1 MPDSLPPEVLQE
13 IKNTADVIKARFTPP
28 EFIPGCQVVDV
39 TDIDL
44 YATNNGWIEAVCG
57 QHNQQRVRYKGFPS
71 NVGTASYV
79 DVLYFQNRRL
89 FECYGS
95 GGTIAP
101 PGADGWPFDALKV
114 ISPTNASAEATTV
127 QGAFDTGDA
136 LDIFLVDPGTY
147 VETITANKLISIV
160 GGEAA
165 RCIIRGTTSDTPVIN
180 ATAAALFKELTVTN
194 EAGGTTAACVN
205 VSTSLISPQFYNL
218 RVSKSLGGG
227 TTGVGFDISAGT
239 GIWIENCRISISNG
253 TNRYGLRVTGTATFT
268 VTVVGGSISA
278 ATADV
283 LVNNSNATVRLWG
296 PVLTGGGL
304 SITAGTV
311 TGWWY
316 DSSGG
321 LHIIGGGWPY
331 NDVHNVGGNA
341 RLATVEAA
349 LNDAAVGAG
358 DVVELGQDSTEDAVA
373 LDKTVTVQGKSREFV
388 LTVDNSANGL
398 NISANGARVE
408 RLNVVNTTTAATTY
422 GVYCNATGIVLER
435 VSALVAAG
443 GTTRYGIAVPSSMDA
458 TLRDCTA
465 QGTGGGGTNAGLVVD
480 GTAVVYDGELS
491 GDYSLLVGAAG
502 NVTLKDVTLVGNIY
516 SAGGPIRGTAR
527 DAKGRDCG
535 VIVTNTSGGAVVAGD
550 VGYLDEAGEFKTT
563 TTAGLIVNWHVV
575 TVGGLDNSPVFVRRA
590 GNATINYTG
599 SDPAAGDY
607 LTTST
612 SAGDALATST
622 MQPGVFAVCLAAG
635 SGGVVEAL
643 LLCNTVTVDLS
654 PSELVCRP
662 GVPTDDSDFVATI
675 ASLPGGAV
683 LTYNAPSSGDENVI
697 VPFSANTLAK
707 LVLHNTTR
715 GTSALIS
722 ACDTGTNTI
731 TLTANVPAGWQV
743 NDTIT
748 ARSQANTVVVGT
760 AYYMDFEFTSAE
772 IPALTRSINFDMLFL
787 DGVGAG
793 ERLIL
798 HTFEAFAGSKR
809 RILETQAASRSNTRM
824 APVPIFDKRF
834 TLQYSSSGAGAALYN
849 ISAFQ
854 ANVAAP

>member
-1 MPDSLPPEVLQE
+1 MPESLPPEVLQE

-44 YATNNGWIEAVCG
+44 YATSNGWIEAICG

-136 LDIFLVDPGTY
+136 LDIFLVDPGLYTEN
-147 VETITANKLISIV
+147 VTANKLISIV

-165 RCIIRGTTSDTPVIN
+165 RCVLRGTTSDTPVIN

-194 EAGGTTAACVN
+194 EAGGTTATCVN
-205 VSTSLISPQFYNL
+205 VSTSLVSPQFYNL

-239 GIWIENCRISISNG
+239 GIWIENCRINISNG
-253 TNRYGLRVTGTATFT
+253 TNRYGIRVTGTATFT

-278 ATADV
+278 TTADV

-304 SITAGTV
+304 SVSAGTV

-341 RLATVEAA
+341 RLATVETA

-373 LDKTVTVQGKSREFV
+373 LDKTVTVQGKSREFA

-398 NISANGARVE
+398 NISANGARAE
-408 RLNVVNTTTAATTY
+408 RLNVINTTTAATTY

-458 TLRDCTA
+458 TLRDCTGE
-465 QGTGGGGTNAGLVVD
+465 GTGGGGTNIGLVVD
-480 GTAVVYDGELS
+480 GTATVYGGEFS
-491 GDYSLLVGAAG
+491 GDDYSLAIGAAG
-502 NVTLKDVTLVGNIY
+502 TVSLYGPRLNGAIY
-516 SAGGPIRGTAR
+516 NSGT
-527 DAKGRDCG
+527 
-535 VIVTNTSGGAVVAGD
+535 I
-550 VGYLDEAGEFKTT
+550 
-563 TTAGLIVNWHVV
+563 
-575 TVGGLDNSPVFVRRA
+575 
-590 GNATINYTG
+590 
-599 SDPAAGDY
+599 
-607 LTTST
+607 
-612 SAGDALATST
+612 
-622 MQPGVFAVCLAAG
+622 
-635 SGGVVEAL
+635 
-643 LLCNTVTVDLS
+643 
-654 PSELVCRP
+654 
-662 GVPTDDSDFVATI
+662 TDDSWWYDA
-675 ASLPGGAV
+675 
-683 LTYNAPSSGDENVI
+683 SGDVHLAASTNGLNTRFENL
-697 VPFSANTLAK
+697 F
-707 LVLHNTTR
+707 
-715 GTSALIS
+715 G
-722 ACDTGTNTI
+722 DD
-731 TLTANVPAGWQV
+731 VPAATYKFTQRTFLVDSGADQLGFE
-743 NDTIT
+743 T
-748 ARSQANTVVVGT
+748 SQANPYSLAGTNFTLSAPASNYNFRSNFSTHWLLFTCTDATTPLYLTWSGT
-760 AYYMDFEFTSAE
+760 AKNYYRGLVWFGSPPAVSDQYLFELRLWDTTT
-772 IPALTRSINFDMLFL
+772 P
-787 DGVGAG
+787 GAG
-793 ERLIL
+793 SAYYGWRIDWLGSTYPQYPLRFQGVRGTGVTFPDGGRTNLGASAPLPVHPFFFVTRLL
-798 HTFEAFAGSKR
+798 ATNAFYVSLAEAESPYPFYELNNSTGSISQFQSAR
-809 RILETQAASRSNTRM
+809 FH
-824 APVPIFDKRF
+824 APAF
-834 TLQYSSSGAGAALYN
+834 SGANGYGLCMFDQ
-849 ISAFQ
+849 IQ
-854 ANVAAP
+854 VT